1 MACGVS
7 RRCQQRSPFVSAT
20 ELVDLRGLPRQSPSH
35 ETRIAGR
42 ELGQDPD
49 WNVEQVTPRDSTLH
63 RSRGPRCSYC
73 NAAFSDLL
81 IWPLVEWLP
90 ILLA

>member
-20 ELVDLRGLPRQSPSH
+20 ELVDLRGLPRQSLSH
-35 ETRIAGR
+35 ETRIAGG

-49 WNVEQVTPRDSTLH
+49 WNVEQVTPRASTLH
-63 RSRGPRCSYC
+63 RSRGPDVL